1 MWRSM
6 LFALVIVSLVAP
18 VLAGDS
24 ETPAAESLGDNPG
37 VVDAIA
43 AWETWIEYQ
52 LAIERIPAA
61 SVGIVHD
68 QELLAA
74 RGFGYANPDTGSPA
88 TADTIY
94 SICSISK
101 LFTSVAL
108 MQLSDEGRVRL
119 DGPVAEYLDWYSLND
134 THPNDEPITIRG
146 LLTHSSGLP
155 RESDY
160 PYWSDPDFI
169 FPTHDQIAEQLSE
182 QSTLYPSSRYFQY
195 SNLALTLVGEIVVG
209 VSGLDF
215 DTRIHTEILDPLG
228 MTSTFTDIPAD
239 DWGKRMALGFSALG
253 RDGTRKPIPVFK
265 ANGIAPAAGFA
276 STVPDLA
283 AFAKWQ
289 FRLLDGDTTE
299 IIRSSTLREM
309 QRVQWMDLDWEV
321 ARGLG
326 FGTWKSDGHIF
337 VGHSGACPGYYSQFL
352 LVPKN
357 KLGVIVL
364 TSAMGSPVG
373 FYAEK
378 AVDLLVPAIADATG
392 KPGDSPARDPELEL
406 YVGIY
411 DSSWGQSA
419 ILHWQG
425 GLGAMDL
432 DTRDPKEA
440 IFKLKKTGE
449 HTFRRVRKD
458 DESLGEEFV
467 FEVDENGAV
476 TRVKNH
482 SNWMTRVR

>member
-1 MWRSM
+1 MFRFV
-6 LFALVIVSLVAP
+6 LIILVVLSSIAP
-18 VLAGDS
+18 ACAADS
-24 ETPAAESLGDNPG
+24 ESAPQLLQDDPRVT
-37 VVDAIA
+37 DAIA
-43 AWETWIEYQ
+43 AWEEWIEYQ

-68 QELLAA
+68 QELLAS
-74 RGFGYANPDTGSPA
+74 RGFGLANPDTGSPA

-108 MQLSDEGRVRL
+108 MQLRDDGRVRL
-119 DGPVAEYLDWYSLND
+119 DAPVADYLDWFTLQD
-134 THPNDEPITIRG
+134 AHPNDEAITIRR
-146 LLTHSSGLP
+146 LMSHSSGLP

-169 FPTHDQIAEQLSE
+169 FPTHDQIIDRLSE
-182 QSTLYPSSRYFQY
+182 QESLYPSSRYFQY
-195 SNLALTLVGEIVVG
+195 SNLGLTLVGEIVAE
-209 VSGLDF
+209 VSDQ
-215 DTRIHTEILDPLG
+215 DYHERVQAEILEPLG
-228 MTSTFTDIPAD
+228 MDSTFTDIPAEE
-239 DWGKRMALGFSALG
+239 WGKRMALGHSTLQ
-253 RDGTRKPIPVFK
+253 RDGSRKRLPLFK

-289 FRLLDGDTTE
+289 FRLLGTDTTE

-309 QRVQWMDLDWEV
+309 QRVQWMDPDWEV

-326 FGTWKSDGHIF
+326 FGTWKSGDHVF
-337 VGHSGACPGYYSQFL
+337 VGHGGGCPGYYSQFL
-352 LVPKN
+352 LEPKH

-364 TSAMGSPVG
+364 TSAIGSPVG

-378 AVDLLVPAIADATG
+378 AVDLLVPAIQAATS
-392 KPGDSPARDPELEL
+392 SPNDVPEHDPELDR

-411 DSSWGQSA
+411 DSSWSQTA
-419 ILHWQG
+419 ILHWKG
-425 GLGAMDL
+425 GLAVMGL
-432 DTRDPKEA
+432 RTRDPEEA
-440 IFKLKKTGE
+440 LFKLQKTGE

-476 TRVKNH
+476 TRFTSH
-482 SNWMTRVR
+482 SNWMTKVR